1 MVKNYD
7 KIFSDEQKEKMRE
20 EYLNGCSIRDI
31 AKKYNVKSN
40 QWIHKKLLNGV
51 CRTMSQAGKLSHKRY
66 PERFLHSEE
75 TKEKI
80 RQNRLRF
87 MKEHPEETAW
97 RKRNEPSYPEKCFI
111 KFLTE
116 NGYDKKFLIE
126 REKSVFPYYIDFAFL
141 PIKLAIEI
149 DGSQHVLEAERRLRD
164 EDKDKTLISNGWK
177 VLRVTENLVKTDWV
191 TLKKKIDE
199 LIGSNNIT
207 IEKVGIFNAQKT
219 RKKVERG
226 ADGLSIKMR
235 ENNYRQRKVKD
246 RPSYSS
252 LKKLLET
259 NSMVKIG
266 KMFNVSDKTIKKWL
280 LQYEKLGNLE

>member
-1 MVKNYD
+1 MVRNYD
-7 KIFSDEQKEKMRE
+7 IFFSNEEKEKMRE

-31 AKKYNVKSN
+31 AKKYNIKSN
-40 QWIHKKLLNGV
+40 QWIHKKLLKGI
-51 CRTMSQAGKLSHKRY
+51 CRTTSQAGKLSHKKY

-80 RQNRLRF
+80 RQNRLKF

-149 DGSQHVLEAERRLRD
+149 DGSQHVLEEERRLRD
-164 EDKDKTLISNGWK
+164 ENKNKTLILNGWK

-191 TLKKKIDE
+191 TLKEKIDE
-199 LIGSNNIT
+199 LIGSTDISV
-207 IEKVGIFNAQKT
+207 EKVGIFKSQKT
-219 RKKVERG
+219 HKKVERG
-226 ADGLSIKMR
+226 PDGLSDKMR
-235 ENNYRQRKVKD
+235 KGIYKQRKVKD

-259 NSMVKIG
+259 NSMVKVG
-266 KMFNVSDKTIKKWL
+266 KIFNVSDNTIRKWIK
-280 LQYEKLGNLE
+280 QYEKLGNSK